1 MVDWCCRGFLVV
13 VVERGDDGWDWGG
26 WWMGWD
32 EMDWMGMGGGLVY
45 AVEEDLWPGQQKS
58 ARWVHAVEVLS

>member
-1 MVDWCCRGFLVV
+1 
-13 VVERGDDGWDWGG
+13 
-26 WWMGWD
+26 MGL
-32 EMDWMGMGGGLVY
+32 GGLVDGMGRDGLDGNGRGVEY